1 MKKRPRKLTLNHETV
16 RQLATI
22 DRPGSPFGGRRRRL
36 DRGAGLPEVAR
47 SAVTYSAPAPSP

>member
-22 DRPGSPFGGRRRRL
+22 DLGNARGGC
-36 DRGAGLPEVAR
+36 D
-47 SAVTYSAPAPSP
+47 TT